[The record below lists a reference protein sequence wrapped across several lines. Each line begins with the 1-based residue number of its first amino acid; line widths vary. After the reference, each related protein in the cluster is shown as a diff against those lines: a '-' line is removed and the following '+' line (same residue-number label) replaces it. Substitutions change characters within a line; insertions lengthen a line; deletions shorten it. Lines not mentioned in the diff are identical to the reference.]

1 MHEFDA
7 VIVGSG
13 GAGLYAA
20 LEASRASG
28 ANRTAVISKLLPI
41 RSHTGA
47 AQGGIGAALGN
58 IEEDKPEWH
67 AFDTVKGGDYLVD
80 QKAASILADDAVQA
94 VYDLENRGLP
104 FSRTPEGKIDQRRLR
119 RLVVWQLLLDGAQHD
134 QLFCDVITRA
144 QVDRPPSFMHKVESH
159 SWAIVH
165 HL

>member
-1 MHEFDA
+1 MSSSIKHEFDA

-13 GAGLYAA
+13 GVGLYAA
-20 LEASRASG
+20 MEASRVKG

-67 AFDTVKGGDYLVD
+67 AFDTVKGGDYLAD
-80 QKAASILADDAVQA
+80 QQAASILAEEAAQA

-104 FSRTPEGKIDQRRLR
+104 FNRTPEGKIDQRRLQQR
-119 RLVVWQLLLDGAQHD
+119 SG
-134 QLFCDVITRA
+134 RA
-144 QVDRPPSFMHKVESH
+144 GV
-159 SWAIVH
+159 SWAILH
-165 HL
+165 RMIMYTLTQPILEGIC